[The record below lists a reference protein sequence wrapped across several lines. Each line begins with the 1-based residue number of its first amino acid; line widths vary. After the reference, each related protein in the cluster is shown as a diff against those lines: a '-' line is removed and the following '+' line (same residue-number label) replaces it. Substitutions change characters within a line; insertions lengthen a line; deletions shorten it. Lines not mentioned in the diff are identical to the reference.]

1 MRNSMLLAA
10 AGLAMGVGSHAFAAD
25 SGNRRLNGPER
36 TTALP
41 AAKTPYRIARVIGR
55 DKNGMPIPGPWHA
68 YRPNRA
74 DGQTLI
80 ELFDHYEGSTFCTV
94 GMIPFPPT
102 DGAVLGGF
110 GDSCAGLTECDNTG
124 FLQTARWF
132 LGATFRASGY
142 IGKVETLAQGM
153 NPTAFDLAL
162 DWFELGNSGTADP
175 CGDIID
181 RLVIFIST
189 YDETVGD
196 LIDGVTPIT
205 LQNLEDG
212 FVDGVLLD
220 FGAQGAAQLPAR
232 FVSQVFLDPNLDPDL
247 PIEMVEGGAWEI
259 SFVDATLVGNE
270 LQLNRFSANNQATLW
285 HSKDAAGQ
293 GSSNGFLGIDGDG
306 TATLCTNPD
315 RLNGTYEADEVG
327 EEDFGTPCP
336 TLLTAAVGFY
346 GEPGSTGPV
355 CPDSFTRVRG
365 LPIGGNL
372 ASLCT
377 SDDNH
382 LITRPDVFR
391 TSAVPPVQ
399 IQLDFTS
406 TDQNPPVLRLVVES
420 AANVNNISQRVN
432 LFNWDTQAYELIATN
447 VLTQV
452 DTTREY
458 LISTNPGRFVQDG
471 TGAVRALIQCN
482 SLAFSIAPIWQ
493 YRIDLAQVSKN
504 Q

>member
-110 GDSCAGLTECDNTG
+110 GDSCAGLTECDNVG
-124 FLQTARWF
+124 FLQTGRWF

-175 CGDIID
+175 CGDTID

-493 YRIDLAQVSKN
+493 YRIDLTQVSKN